1 MDFGYKIITLKKG
14 IKLQISLLSD
24 FLLINADSNV
34 CVCVCLLATCCMI
47 IMKKGKVTG
56 VHD

>member
-24 FLLINADSNV
+24 FPGYALPVPPLGENNLIDDV
-34 CVCVCLLATCCMI
+34 YKCTFIREL
-47 IMKKGKVTG
+47 
-56 VHD
+56 